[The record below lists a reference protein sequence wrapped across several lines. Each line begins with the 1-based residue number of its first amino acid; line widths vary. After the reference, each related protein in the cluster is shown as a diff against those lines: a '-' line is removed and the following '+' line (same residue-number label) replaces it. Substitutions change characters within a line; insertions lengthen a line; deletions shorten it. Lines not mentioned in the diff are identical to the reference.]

1 MAGLGDSI
9 KDADT
14 KFNIQ
19 KEDTV
24 QGQLESFND
33 YSNPIFKRAGSLGT
47 RMAASRGLTNST
59 IATGMVS
66 GQILDKATD
75 IAKTDAT
82 NRVTTGINN
91 AGNASGILTTRISA
105 EANLEAARLKDK
117 GDTERLGTQIES
129 NEREGAAGRKSQE
142 GQTFANIE
150 ATKGIEAAKN
160 ALNEKLTGMNLS
172 SQEKQ
177 QLLDIASREG
187 MAAAD
192 LAMKDLMSQ
201 RQTDVSYADIES
213 REGIEAAK
221 NALNEKLTTMNLSSQ
236 EKQQLLSIAS
246 NEGMA
251 AADLAMKDL
260 ISQRQTDVSYADIE
274 SREGIEAAKNA
285 LNEKLTTMN
294 LSSQEKQQ
302 LLTIASNEGMA
313 AADLAMKDLI
323 SQRQTD
329 VSYADIESREGIEA
343 AKNAL
348 SERLS
353 QAGIDANVALQINDI
368 ASKEGMA
375 AADRALRDVMN
386 NKTIK
391 SQEDMS
397 ELDRANRLELTRI
410 DNAARE
416 RVATLGNDAQ
426 IEIEKIRAN
435 FNVGAQAR
443 AEVSSAWD
451 NLQQGIANIDP
462 NATPESQRAQ
472 FSRLTSSFDARM
484 SFLGINKRTG
494 ESVTPGSGTPGSG
507 NPGGPNVGNI
517 NVGNIDVGL
526 R

>member
-82 NRVTTGINN
+82 NRVTAGINN

-129 NEREGAAGRKSQE
+129 NEREAAAGRKSQE

-236 EKQQLLSIAS
+236 EKQQLL
-246 NEGMA
+246 
-251 AADLAMKDL
+251 
-260 ISQRQTDVSYADIE
+260 
-274 SREGIEAAKNA
+274 
-285 LNEKLTTMN
+285 
-294 LSSQEKQQ
+294 
-302 LLTIASNEGMA
+302 TIASNEGMA
-313 AADLAMKDLI
+313 AADLAMKDLV

-353 QAGIDANVALQINDI
+353 QAGIDANVAIQINDI

-410 DNAARE
+410 DNAARV

-517 NVGNIDVGL
+517 NVGNINVDL

>member
-1 MAGLGDSI
+1 
-9 KDADT
+9 
-14 KFNIQ
+14 
-19 KEDTV
+19 
-24 QGQLESFND
+24 
-33 YSNPIFKRAGSLGT
+33 
-47 RMAASRGLTNST
+47 
-59 IATGMVS
+59 
-66 GQILDKATD
+66 
-75 IAKTDAT
+75 
-82 NRVTTGINN
+82 
-91 AGNASGILTTRISA
+91 
-105 EANLEAARLKDK
+105 
-117 GDTERLGTQIES
+117 
-129 NEREGAAGRKSQE
+129 
-142 GQTFANIE
+142 
-150 ATKGIEAAKN
+150 
-160 ALNEKLTGMNLS
+160 
-172 SQEKQ
+172 
-177 QLLDIASREG
+177 
-187 MAAAD
+187 
-192 LAMKDLMSQ
+192 
-201 RQTDVSYADIES
+201 
-213 REGIEAAK
+213 
-221 NALNEKLTTMNLSSQ
+221 
-236 EKQQLLSIAS
+236 
-246 NEGMA
+246 
-251 AADLAMKDL
+251 
-260 ISQRQTDVSYADIE
+260 
-274 SREGIEAAKNA
+274 
-285 LNEKLTTMN
+285 MN